1 MSSNEWFTFMVKQ
14 PKLFVPVEDL
24 LPVLSYRCFEQ
35 VKLGTTVRGL
45 PKPESK
51 VTVQRAKTK
60 EAPGELGSMG
70 LPLLCGEEAAFLS
83 GTKQLPQT
91 AVGSLMG
98 EVIPEDTWEIGSI
111 FPKARTES
119 PELAALPKKAS
130 DEPQPQWAETA
141 EPQGMAQPERGA
153 FWCFVTVC

>member
-1 MSSNEWFTFMVKQ
+1 MSSNDWFTFMVKK

-24 LPVLSYRCFEQ
+24 LPVLSYRCFAQ

-45 PKPESK
+45 PKPKST

-70 LPLLCGEEAAFLS
+70 LPLLCGEEAAFS
-83 GTKQLPQT
+83 GGTKQLPQT

-111 FPKARTES
+111 SPKARTERALSWLLCPRKPQMS
-119 PELAALPKKAS
+119 PSHSGLRQLSPRAWHSHNEEPSGAL
-130 DEPQPQWAETA
+130 
-141 EPQGMAQPERGA
+141 
-153 FWCFVTVC
+153 